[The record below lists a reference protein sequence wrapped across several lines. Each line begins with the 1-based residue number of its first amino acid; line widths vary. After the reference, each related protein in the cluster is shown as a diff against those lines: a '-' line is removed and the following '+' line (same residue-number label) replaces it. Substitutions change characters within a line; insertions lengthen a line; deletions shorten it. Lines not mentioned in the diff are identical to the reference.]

1 MSTTHCSSSELPDL
15 NGHIPNDKCVVLIA
29 GW

>member
-1 MSTTHCSSSELPDL
+1 MSTTHCSSSELADVF
-15 NGHIPNDKCVVLIA
+15 GHIRDDKCVVLIA